1 MTISGVKNETVRAEY
16 KFSIYGMFERTWI
29 KIIYSTLGVPYSTN
43 HNLLQ
48 INFSFLIKSQ
58 QIYN

>member
-1 MTISGVKNETVRAEY
+1 MTISGVYNETIRAEY

-58 QIYN
+58 QI